1 MKLRSAIST
10 VAVAAAV
17 TWLCAP
23 AVGGLSSVGFVG
35 LPSQVFDGQT
45 ATFTVATGKPARVR
59 CTLTIR
65 FRGARVSRIAH
76 SDTTGHAS
84 WRIRIPAV
92 PPGPATLSATCAG
105 AGSATGQVVVQQPLQ
120 TPKLTVTRQGFTEV
134 FPQNQLTPSGSVS
147 YGLAIHNER
156 VRFDATNVDF
166 LVNFV
171 DASNRVLGTDH
182 VAIARIPAGATVY
195 HGARVSVPY
204 ASTDPVTRL
213 ETVLVSATS
222 AQKVPSTPLL
232 VSDMQA
238 APSVVVPGGIDSI
251 RGQILNPSKL
261 QMERADVGVLI
272 LDPSGKVI
280 GGGSAFAQGPLSRG
294 SREFFSSCCSYS
306 DIQLSDEGSILVSAV
321 PTYQTSTP

>member
-1 MKLRSAIST
+1 MWRLPPSALKP
-10 VAVAAAV
+10 AAAAIASTSVDFPLPFSPANSV
-17 TWLCAP
+17 TRESR
-23 AVGGLSSVGFVG
+23 SSV
-35 LPSQVFDGQT
+35 S
-45 ATFTVATGKPARVR
+45 
-59 CTLTIR
+59 
-65 FRGARVSRIAH
+65 
-76 SDTTGHAS
+76 S
-84 WRIRIPAV
+84 WRI
-92 PPGPATLSATCAG
+92 AG
-105 AGSATGQVVVQQPLQ
+105 IENGYSLKSSTSS
-120 TPKLTVTRQGFTEV
+120 
-134 FPQNQLTPSGSVS
+134 PSGSVS

-306 DIQLSDEGSILVSAV
+306 DIQLSHEGSILVSAV